1 PTSRMREA
9 DTPGRC
15 VDRECEPEVFF
26 VIVASLFVGRNFS
39 PTMWAGFQSGHVGRI
54 SIRPRSVGINSDLQ
68 RSRWLRRVRT
78 ALGYAQTISFRDQ
91 LDELA
96 RQGNLAR
103 QRELSLAAVPIH
115 RQRIVVFVEAEPVAL
130 FVGGNHV
137 EILAYELRER
147 VALDV

>member
-1 PTSRMREA
+1 MREA

-68 RSRWLRRVRT
+68 RRSWLRSVRT
-78 ALGYAQTISFRDQ
+78 ALRYAQTISF
-91 LDELA
+91 LDHL
-96 RQGNLAR
+96 N
-103 QRELSLAAVPIH
+103 ELSRLCKLV
-115 RQRIVVFVEAEPVAL
+115 RL
-130 FVGGNHV
+130 C
-137 EILAYELRER
+137 
-147 VALDV
+147 